1 MDICDKKYGEV
12 LALVF
17 SDLLF
22 IYMFLPL
29 CLALYYFFSDTAY
42 RNSVL
47 IIFSL
52 AFYSFGEPVWVLLL
66 IGSALVDYL
75 NGLFIARCRRR
86 RSRAAVLGV
95 IMSLV
100 INLGVL
106 VLFKYSGFI
115 MENINLATGLSL
127 PVKHFTLPI
136 GISFY
141 TFQTISYTVDVYCGR
156 ARVQRNFFDFLLY
169 VSLFFQLVAGPIVR
183 YTTVASEISRR
194 RFSVFDMSRGVERF
208 ILGLGKKVIIANSL
222 GSIAD
227 ELLTFETA
235 PVSTAAAWAGIIMF
249 SFQIYYDFSG
259 YSDMA
264 IGLGL
269 MFGFHFEENF
279 NYPYISKSASEF
291 WRRWH
296 ISLGSF
302 FRDYVYI
309 PMGGNRRHQ
318 VVNLAV
324 VWFLTGLWHGASWN
338 YIFWG
343 LFWGV
348 LVAIEKLFLRKV
360 LDKLPSLFGRIY
372 LLAAAAAGWTMF
384 YFEDLGKLKQCFLG
398 MFGKSGIPLSDEIT
412 MSLLK
417 GSCFVII
424 AAAVF
429 SCPVCRILS
438 EKTEALA
445 SKSVF
450 AYTWAKIAENIVLV
464 GILAVSSILLVKQSY
479 NPFLYFRY

>member
-1 MDICDKKYGEV
+1 M
-12 LALVF
+12 LTLVF

-22 IYMFLPL
+22 IYFFLPL
-29 CLALYYFFSDTAY
+29 CLLLYYIFPDTVY
-42 RNSVL
+42 RNGVL

-75 NGLFIARCRRR
+75 NGLFIAKYKKR
-86 RSRAAVLGV
+86 RSRVAVLGV
-95 IMSLV
+95 VCSLA
-100 INLGVL
+100 INLSVL
-106 VLFKYSGFI
+106 ILFKYSGFI
-115 MENINLATGLSL
+115 AENINALTGLAL
-127 PVKHFTLPI
+127 PVRHFKLPI

-141 TFQTISYTVDVYCGR
+141 TFQTISYTIDVYRGNT
-156 ARVQRNFFDFLLY
+156 RVQRNFLDFLLY
-169 VSLFFQLVAGPIVR
+169 VSMFFQLVAGPIVR

-194 RFSVFDMSRGVERF
+194 RFSVFDMSRGIERF

-222 GSIAD
+222 GSIA
-227 ELLTFETA
+227 ETLLGFENA
-235 PVSTAAAWAGIIMF
+235 PVSSAAAWAGVLMY

-318 VVNLAV
+318 LINIAV
-324 VWFLTGLWHGASWN
+324 VWFLTGFWHGASWN
-338 YIFWG
+338 YILWG
-343 LFWGV
+343 LFWGA
-348 LVAIEKLFLRKV
+348 LVSVEKLFLKKV
-360 LDKLPSLFGRIY
+360 LDKLPAFFSRLY
-372 LLAAAAAGWTMF
+372 LLAAAFFGWTLF
-384 YFEDLGKLKQCFLG
+384 YFEDMDRLRQCLLG
-398 MFGKSGIPLSDEIT
+398 MFGRSGIPVCDEIT
-412 MSLLK
+412 VSLLK
-417 GSCFVII
+417 GSCFIII

-429 SCPVCRILS
+429 SCPICRIAS

-445 SKSVF
+445 AKSAA
-450 AYTWAKIAENIVLV
+450 AYTAAKAAEILILA

>member
-1 MDICDKKYGEV
+1 MKSIAEIFDNSKELLDSISNFVDKYIGT
-12 LALVF
+12 
-17 SDLLF
+17 SLLRRCN
-22 IYMFLPL
+22 ITKIVDSVSENTACEYADHPL
-29 CLALYYFFSDTAY
+29 T
-42 RNSVL
+42 R
-47 IIFSL
+47 
-52 AFYSFGEPVWVLLL
+52 L
-66 IGSALVDYL
+66 IGKVQESIFLEKCVSARQILTDKIL
-75 NGLFIARCRRR
+75 A
-86 RSRAAVLGV
+86 
-95 IMSLV
+95 
-100 INLGVL
+100 
-106 VLFKYSGFI
+106 GF
-115 MENINLATGLSL
+115 
-127 PVKHFTLPI
+127 
-136 GISFY
+136 
-141 TFQTISYTVDVYCGR
+141 
-156 ARVQRNFFDFLLY
+156 
-169 VSLFFQLVAGPIVR
+169 
-183 YTTVASEISRR
+183 ASASPYR
-194 RFSVFDMSRGVERF
+194 M
-208 ILGLGKKVIIANSL
+208 
-222 GSIAD
+222 
-227 ELLTFETA
+227 FET
-235 PVSTAAAWAGIIMF
+235 
-249 SFQIYYDFSG
+249 
-259 YSDMA
+259 
-264 IGLGL
+264 
-269 MFGFHFEENF
+269 
-279 NYPYISKSASEF
+279 
-291 WRRWH
+291 
-296 ISLGSF
+296 GSF

-343 LFWGV
+343 LFWGF

-479 NPFLYFRY
+479 NPFLYFRS

>member
-1 MDICDKKYGEV
+1 M
-12 LALVF
+12 VF

-22 IYMFLPL
+22 IYLFLPL
-29 CLALYYFFSDTAY
+29 CLLIYCIFPNIVC
-42 RNSVL
+42 RNGVL

-52 AFYSFGEPVWVLLL
+52 IFYSFGEPVWVLLL

-75 NGLFIARCRRR
+75 NGLFIAKQKRRG
-86 RSRAAVLGV
+86 SRLAVLGV
-95 IMSLV
+95 VSSLV
-100 INLGVL
+100 INLSVL

-115 MENINLATGLSL
+115 MENINAVTGLAL
-127 PVKHFTLPI
+127 PVRHFRLPI

-141 TFQTISYTVDVYCGR
+141 TFQTISYTVDVYRGN
-156 ARVQRNFFDFLLY
+156 ARVQRNFLNFLLY

-183 YTTVASEISRR
+183 YTTVAEEISRR
-194 RFSVFDMSRGVERF
+194 RLSVLDISRGVERF
-208 ILGLGKKVIIANSL
+208 IFGLGKKVIIANSL
-222 GSIAD
+222 GSIANS
-227 ELLTFETA
+227 LLSFETA
-235 PVSTAAAWAGIIMF
+235 PASSAAAWAGVLMY

-318 VVNLAV
+318 LLNIAV
-324 VWFLTGLWHGASWN
+324 VWFLTGFWHGASWN
-338 YIFWG
+338 YILWG
-343 LFWGV
+343 LFWGF
-348 LVAIEKLFLRKV
+348 LVAMEKLFLRKL
-360 LDKLPSLFGRIY
+360 LDKLPAFFGHLY
-372 LLAAAAAGWTMF
+372 LLIAAFFGWTLF
-384 YFEDLGKLKQCFLG
+384 YFEDMDRLKQCLLG
-398 MFGKSGIPLSDEIT
+398 MFGKSSIPVWDEIT
-412 MSLLK
+412 LSLLK
-417 GSCFVII
+417 GSCFIII
-424 AAAVF
+424 AAAAL
-429 SCPVCRILS
+429 SCPIWKITE
-438 EKTEALA
+438 EKIDALA
-445 SKSVF
+445 AKSGG
-450 AYTWAKIAENIVLV
+450 AYTAAKAAEILLLA
-464 GILAVSSILLVKQSY
+464 GILAVSSVLLVKQSY

>member
-1 MDICDKKYGEV
+1 M
-12 LALVF
+12 LTLVF

-22 IYMFLPL
+22 IYVFLPL
-29 CLALYYFFSDTAY
+29 CLFLYYIFPSTVY
-42 RNSVL
+42 RNGVL

-75 NGLFIARCRRR
+75 NGLFIDKHKKRH
-86 RSRAAVLGV
+86 SRIAVLGV
-95 IMSLV
+95 VMSLV

-106 VLFKYSGFI
+106 ILFKYSGFI
-115 MENINLATGLSL
+115 MENINALSGLSL
-127 PVKHFTLPI
+127 PVRHFTLPI

-156 ARVQRNFFDFLLY
+156 ARVQRSFMNFLLY

-208 ILGLGKKVIIANSL
+208 VFGLGKKVIIANSL

-227 ELLTFETA
+227 NLLTFENA
-235 PVSTAAAWAGIIMF
+235 PVSTAAAWVGILMF

-269 MFGFHFEENF
+269 MFGFHFDENF
-279 NYPYISKSASEF
+279 NYPYVSKSASEF

-296 ISLGSF
+296 ISLGTF

-318 VVNLAV
+318 VLNIAV
-324 VWFLTGLWHGASWN
+324 VWFLTGFWHGASWN

-343 LFWGV
+343 LFWGF
-348 LVAIEKLFLRKV
+348 LVAVEKLFLRKV
-360 LDKLPSLFGRIY
+360 LDRIPAVFGHLY
-372 LLAAAAAGWTMF
+372 LLIAAVAGWTLF

-398 MFGKSGIPLSDEIT
+398 MFGKNGIPLLDDIT
-412 MSLLK
+412 LSLLN
-417 GSCFVII
+417 GSCFIII

-429 SCPVCRILS
+429 SCPICRIVG
-438 EKTEALA
+438 EKADALA
-445 SKSVF
+445 ARSAA
-450 AYTWAKIAENIVLV
+450 AYTAAKIGENIILI
-464 GILAVSSILLVKQSY
+464 GILAVSSILLVRQSY

>member
-1 MDICDKKYGEV
+1 M
-12 LALVF
+12 VF

-22 IYMFLPL
+22 IYLFLPA
-29 CLALYYFFSDTAY
+29 CLLLYYLFPNTIY
-42 RNSVL
+42 RNGVL

-52 AFYSFGEPVWVLLL
+52 LFYSFGEPVWVLLL

-75 NGLFIARCRRR
+75 NGLFIARCRKR

-95 IMSLV
+95 ISSLV
-100 INLGVL
+100 INLSVL

-115 MENINLATGLSL
+115 TENINALTGLAL
-127 PVKHFTLPI
+127 PVKHFRLPI

-141 TFQTISYTVDVYCGR
+141 TFQTISYTIDVYRGQ
-156 ARVQRNFFDFLLY
+156 ARVQRNFLSFLLY
-169 VSLFFQLVAGPIVR
+169 VSMFFQLVAGPIVR
-183 YTTVASEISRR
+183 YTTVASEISKR
-194 RFSVFDMSRGVERF
+194 RFSVFDMSRGLERF
-208 ILGLGKKVIIANSL
+208 IFGLGKKVIIANSL
-222 GSIAD
+222 GSIA
-227 ELLTFETA
+227 ETLLKFENA
-235 PVSTAAAWAGIIMF
+235 PVSTAAAWVGMLMF
-249 SFQIYYDFSG
+249 AFQIYYDFSG

-279 NYPYISKSASEF
+279 NYPYISSSASEF

-318 VVNLAV
+318 LLNIAV
-324 VWFLTGLWHGASWN
+324 VWFLTGFWHGASWN
-338 YIFWG
+338 FILWG

-348 LVAIEKLFLRKV
+348 LVGVEKLFLKKL
-360 LDKLPSLFGRIY
+360 LDKLPSFFGHIY
-372 LLAAAAAGWTMF
+372 LLAAAFFGWTLF
-384 YFEDLGKLKQCFLG
+384 YYEDMGKLKQCLMG
-398 MFGKSGIPLSDEIT
+398 MFGTNGIPLYDEIT
-412 MSLLK
+412 LSLLK
-417 GSCFVII
+417 GSCFIII
-424 AAAVF
+424 AAAIF
-429 SCPVCRILS
+429 SCPVFRITMENVDGLA
-438 EKTEALA
+438 EKSGA
-445 SKSVF
+445 
-450 AYTWAKIAENIVLV
+450 AYTAAKAAEMLVLA